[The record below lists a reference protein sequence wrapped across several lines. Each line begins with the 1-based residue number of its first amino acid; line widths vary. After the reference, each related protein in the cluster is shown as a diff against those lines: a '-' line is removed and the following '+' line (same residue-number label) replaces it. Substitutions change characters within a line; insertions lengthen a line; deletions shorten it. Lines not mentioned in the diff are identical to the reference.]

1 MNDIDMLKCIA
12 QNAEMG
18 CQGVTAVR
26 KRIDNKA
33 VDDLLLTQL
42 TRYGKI
48 FHAAGQMLRNRGES
62 VHHISPVAK
71 TMTRLSAQMDLRRDS
86 TPSHVA
92 EMMIKGQHDGRQQ
105 ARTQPARIRPCRLV
119 GDSARQKAPRHRG
132 GTHPRA
138 QSVRVTAKKR
148 RALRSPFLWVLV
160 GSW

>member
-33 VDDLLLTQL
+33 VDDLLLTQ
-42 TRYGKI
+42 
-48 FHAAGQMLRNRGES
+48 GQMLRNRGES

-92 EMMIKGQHDGRQQ
+92 EMMIKGSTMGVNK
-105 ARTQPARIRPCRLV
+105 LV
-119 GDSARQKAPRHRG
+119 HNLREYDRADS
-132 GTHPRA
+132 
-138 QSVRVTAKKR
+138 SVTLLAKKLLDTEEEHIR
-148 RALRSPFLWVLV
+148 ELRAFV
-160 GSW
+160 

>member
-92 EMMIKGQHDGRQQ
+92 EMMIKGSTMG
-105 ARTQPARIRPCRLV
+105 INKLV
-119 GDSARQKAPRHRG
+119 HNLREYDRADS
-132 GTHPRA
+132 
-138 QSVRVTAKKR
+138 SVTLLAKKLLDTEEEHIR
-148 RALRSPFLWVLV
+148 ELRAFV
-160 GSW
+160 

>member
-92 EMMIKGQHDGRQQ
+92 EMMIKGSTMGVNK
-105 ARTQPARIRPCRLV
+105 LV
-119 GDSARQKAPRHRG
+119 HNLREYDRADS
-132 GTHPRA
+132 
-138 QSVRVTAKKR
+138 SVTLLAKKLLDTEEEHIR
-148 RALRSPFLWVLV
+148 ELRAFI
-160 GSW
+160 

>member
-92 EMMIKGQHDGRQQ
+92 EMMIKGSTMGVNK
-105 ARTQPARIRPCRLV
+105 LV
-119 GDSARQKAPRHRG
+119 HNLREYDRADS
-132 GTHPRA
+132 
-138 QSVRVTAKKR
+138 SVTLLAKKLLDTEEEHIR
-148 RALRSPFLWVLV
+148 ELRAFV
-160 GSW
+160 

>member
-92 EMMIKGQHDGRQQ
+92 EMMVKGSTMGVNK
-105 ARTQPARIRPCRLV
+105 LV
-119 GDSARQKAPRHRG
+119 HNLREYDRADS
-132 GTHPRA
+132 
-138 QSVRVTAKKR
+138 SVTLLAKKLLDTEEEHIR
-148 RALRSPFLWVLV
+148 ELRAFV
-160 GSW
+160 

>member
-12 QNAEMG
+12 QNAELG
-18 CQGVTAVR
+18 CHGAPAARQ
-26 KRIDNKA
+26 RIDNKA

-92 EMMIKGQHDGRQQ
+92 EMMIKGSTMGVNK
-105 ARTQPARIRPCRLV
+105 LV
-119 GDSARQKAPRHRG
+119 HNLREYDRADS
-132 GTHPRA
+132 
-138 QSVRVTAKKR
+138 SVTLLAKKLLDTEEEHIR
-148 RALRSPFLWVLV
+148 ELRAFV
-160 GSW
+160 

>member
-1 MNDIDMLKCIA
+1 MNDIEMLKCIA

-92 EMMIKGQHDGRQQ
+92 EMMIKGSTMGVNK
-105 ARTQPARIRPCRLV
+105 LV
-119 GDSARQKAPRHRG
+119 HNLREYDRADS
-132 GTHPRA
+132 
-138 QSVRVTAKKR
+138 SVTLLAKKLLDTEEEHIR
-148 RALRSPFLWVLV
+148 ELRAFV
-160 GSW
+160 

>member
-92 EMMIKGQHDGRQQ
+92 EMMIKGSTMGVNK
-105 ARTQPARIRPCRLV
+105 LV
-119 GDSARQKAPRHRG
+119 HNLREYDRADS
-132 GTHPRA
+132 
-138 QSVRVTAKKR
+138 SVTLLAKKLLDTEEEHIR
-148 RALRSPFLWVLV
+148 ELRALV
-160 GSW
+160 

>member
-92 EMMIKGQHDGRQQ
+92 EMMIKGSTMGVNK
-105 ARTQPARIRPCRLV
+105 LV
-119 GDSARQKAPRHRG
+119 HNLREYDRADS
-132 GTHPRA
+132 
-138 QSVRVTAKKR
+138 SVTLLAKKR
-148 RALRSPFLWVLV
+148 LDTEEEHIRELRAFV
-160 GSW
+160 

>member
-1 MNDIDMLKCIA
+1 MNDIEMLKCIA

-33 VDDLLLTQL
+33 VDNLLCTQL

-48 FHAAGQMLRNRGES
+48 YHAAGQMLRNRGES

-92 EMMIKGQHDGRQQ
+92 EMMIKGSTMGVNK
-105 ARTQPARIRPCRLV
+105 LV
-119 GDSARQKAPRHRG
+119 HNLREYDRGDA
-132 GTHPRA
+132 
-138 QSVRVTAKKR
+138 SVTLLAKKLLDTEEEHIR
-148 RALRSPFLWVLV
+148 ELRAFV
-160 GSW
+160 

>member
-62 VHHISPVAK
+62 VHHISLVAK

-92 EMMIKGQHDGRQQ
+92 EMMIKGSTMGVNK
-105 ARTQPARIRPCRLV
+105 LV
-119 GDSARQKAPRHRG
+119 HNLREYDRADS
-132 GTHPRA
+132 
-138 QSVRVTAKKR
+138 SVTLLAKKLLDTEEEHIR
-148 RALRSPFLWVLV
+148 ELRAFV
-160 GSW
+160 

>member
-33 VDDLLLTQL
+33 VVDLLLTQL

-48 FHAAGQMLRNRGES
+48 FPAAGQMLRNRGES

-92 EMMIKGQHDGRQQ
+92 EMMIKGSTMGVNK
-105 ARTQPARIRPCRLV
+105 LV
-119 GDSARQKAPRHRG
+119 HNLREYDRADS
-132 GTHPRA
+132 
-138 QSVRVTAKKR
+138 SVTLLAKKLLDTEEEHIR
-148 RALRSPFLWVLV
+148 ELRAFV
-160 GSW
+160 

>member
-92 EMMIKGQHDGRQQ
+92 EMMIKGSTMGVNKLVHNLREYDR
-105 ARTQPARIRPCRLV
+105 ADSSVTLLANKLLDTEEEHIREL
-119 GDSARQKAPRHRG
+119 
-132 GTHPRA
+132 RA
-138 QSVRVTAKKR
+138 FV
-148 RALRSPFLWVLV
+148 
-160 GSW
+160 